1 MNTDKKRSRFTRA
14 AVVAAM
20 VTTAVLL
27 APGSASAAVDYVG
40 HDAVTLFAEGIN
52 PFDGVVP
59 DFAIFGAEFNNAW
72 RKILA
77 GLWAIAFVIVGAGF
91 IRAIIDYQ
99 SAKKGGY
106 AQGVAEKADSAKS
119 SAIALGALSGL
130 PIIVGAI
137 VSVF

>member
-1 MNTDKKRSRFTRA
+1 MA
-14 AVVAAM
+14 AVFVATM
-20 VTTAVLL
+20 LMSTGTA
-27 APGSASAAVDYVG
+27 AAEVG
-40 HDAVTLFAEGIN
+40 ELYAKGVN
-52 PFDGVVP
+52 PFDGIVP

-106 AQGVAEKADSAKS
+106 AQGVAEKAESAKS

-137 VSVF
+137 ISVF

>member
-1 MNTDKKRSRFTRA
+1 MNTHTHLARA
-14 AVVAAM
+14 AVVAA
-20 VTTAVLL
+20 VAAAAVLL
-27 APGSASAAVDYVG
+27 ATGSASAAVDYIG
-40 HDAVTLFAEGIN
+40 HDAVTVLAEGVN
-52 PFDGVVP
+52 PFDGIVP

-72 RKILA
+72 KKILA

-137 VSVF
+137 ISVF